1 MGPLL
6 ADVRVEQRARKLT
19 VTPNEWAVSIT
30 DQMLEIFESG
40 DADKARSMLV
50 EALESHDAASKA

>member
-6 ADVRVEQRARKLT
+6 ADVRVEQRARDLK
-19 VTPNEWAVSIT
+19 VTPNEWAESIT
-30 DQMLEIFESG
+30 DQMLEIFENG

-50 EALESHDAASKA
+50 EALETHDAASKA